1 MGKIQP
7 EGTKD
12 CSAEA
17 RKEYVSIRN
26 DDEEGCCNDLELVDT
41 REVICG

>member
-17 RKEYVSIRN
+17 RKEYGSIRD
-26 DDEEGCCNDLELVDT
+26 DDEE
-41 REVICG
+41 